1 MAPTASRRAARIVSL
16 ALVVAMLHASAARA
30 VDAEVADG
38 AGFFSPETLS
48 EAREMILAIGAAH
61 DRDVRVETYAD
72 VPEPLRAR
80 LERDGQDKFF
90 DDWLNRRAK
99 ALGVRGVFVLVTR
112 TPGRVQVG
120 VDQATERR
128 AFTADDREALRDALA
143 TAFRAGRYDR
153 GLLDGLRFVRRR
165 MDENTSRGASPS
177 VPVAGASG
185 E

>member
-1 MAPTASRRAARIVSL
+1 MAFPASRCVSRAVSL
-16 ALVVAMLHASAARA
+16 ALVVAVLYAPPARA

-38 AGFFSPETLS
+38 AGFFSPEAQS
-48 EAREMILAIGAAH
+48 EGREIILAIQSAH

-80 LERDGQDKFF
+80 LERDGQDKFY
-90 DDWLNRRAK
+90 DDWLNRRAR

-120 VDQATERR
+120 VDKATQRR
-128 AFTADDREALRDALA
+128 AFTADDREALRDALT
-143 TAFRAGRYDR
+143 TAFRAGRYDQ

-165 MDENTSRGASPS
+165 MDENTSRGASPN
-177 VPVAGASG
+177 VPVAGLAG